1 VNPVLKKLENI
12 MEDENN
18 FFVEVRFLEG
28 CNKKK
33 LNEVLEVL
41 AEAKSFYA
49 NTDRIPK
56 YFSALVMD
64 MEPVLW
70 CELAH
75 YPETVQQDIL
85 LAIDKLST
93 AIQDC
98 FS

>member
-1 VNPVLKKLENI
+1 
-12 MEDENN
+12 
-18 FFVEVRFLEG
+18 
-28 CNKKK
+28 
-33 LNEVLEVL
+33 
-41 AEAKSFYA
+41 
-49 NTDRIPK
+49 
-56 YFSALVMD
+56 